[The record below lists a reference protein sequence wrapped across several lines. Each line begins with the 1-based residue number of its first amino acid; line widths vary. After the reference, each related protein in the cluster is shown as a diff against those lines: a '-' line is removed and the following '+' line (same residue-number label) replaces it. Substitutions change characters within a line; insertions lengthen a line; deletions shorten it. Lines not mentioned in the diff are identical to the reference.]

1 MRQALLINGPP
12 ASGKTSLG
20 LRLASLLTLPF
31 LSRDTVKE
39 PLFDVLGTPDRETN
53 RALGRASLE
62 IIWSVIADFPDEVNV
77 IVEAWF
83 GAPPYD
89 DVMAGLRRARIGGVA
104 ELWCHAP
111 GDVLA
116 ARYAERVGQR
126 HPGHPDAS
134 YAPEL
139 ALLAPQVAA
148 MGIGPV
154 FAVDTSDLAR
164 VDVQE
169 IGRWVT
175 AELKLAQRSVHTE

>member
-1 MRQALLINGPP
+1 MRRALLINGPP

-20 LRLASLLTLPF
+20 LRLARQLALPF

-39 PLFDVLGTPDRETN
+39 PLFDVFGTPDRETN

-62 IIWSVIADFPDEVNV
+62 IIWSVIADFPDEVDV

-83 GAPPYD
+83 GAPPHD
-89 DVMAGLRRARIGGVA
+89 DVVAGLKRARIGKIA

-139 ALLAPQVAA
+139 ALLAPQVTA

-154 FAVDTSDLAR
+154 FAVDTSELAQVDLA
-164 VDVQE
+164 E
-169 IGRWVT
+169 IARWMT
-175 AELKLAQRSVHTE
+175 AELELAQRSVHKE

>member
-1 MRQALLINGPP
+1 MRRALLINGPP

-20 LRLASLLTLPF
+20 LRLAEMLQLPF

-39 PLFDVLGTPDRETN
+39 PLFDVLGIPDRETN
-53 RALGRASLE
+53 RALGRASLS
-62 IIWSVIADFPDEVNV
+62 IIWALIADFPDELDV

-83 GAPPYD
+83 GAPPHD
-89 DVMAGLRRARIGGVA
+89 DVVAGLRRARIGDVA

-116 ARYAERVGQR
+116 ARYAERVGRR

-139 ALLAPQVAA
+139 ARVAPQMAA

-154 FAVDTSDLAR
+154 HEVDTGDLQR
-164 VDVQE
+164 VD
-169 IGRWVT
+169 IAGI
-175 AELKLAQRSVHTE
+175 AEWAAETLRFPRPGFDKG